1 MKLRLE
7 TGNFKITGTVDAE
20 TQTIIVND
28 LPKGLTS
35 EDLIGCIVDIDI
47 NGLCV
52 VTNTIPNTGIT
63 LPFISYGGSA
73 LVILMS
79 EMGLALSVSKGIEP
93 K

>member
-52 VTNTIPNTGIT
+52 VTNTIPHPDGKVSFGFENWSMTYDPTTGKVT
-63 LPFISYGGSA
+63 
-73 LVILMS
+73 S
-79 EMGLALSVSKGIEP
+79 EE
-93 K
+93 